1 MNLYENLIDQYG
13 YNVPIVS
20 KDIVY
25 GEYSRPWIM
34 KELKG
39 LCDRNALVRFE
50 KGIYYIPRVTELGL
64 SKINPMKV
72 IERKYLRNG
81 EGIFGYYGGLTLLN
95 YLGIS
100 TQIPSVVEVVTNNE
114 TSNTR
119 NILVG
124 NQKVILR
131 RARTE
136 INASNVAVLML
147 LEIMASE
154 TEQFFRDGE
163 IREKLKKFVDENNI
177 TMCDVDKY
185 LDYYPERTL
194 KTLFRSG
201 VINEF
206 AFTA

>member
-39 LCDRNALVRFE
+39 LCDRNELVRFE
-50 KGIYYIPRVTELGL
+50 KGIYYIPKVTELGL

-72 IERKYLRNG
+72 VERKYVRNG
-81 EGIFGYYGGLTLLN
+81 DEVFGFYGGLSLLN
-95 YLGIS
+95 SLGVS
-100 TQIPSVVEVVTNNE
+100 TQVPSVVEIFTNNE
-114 TSNTR
+114 TSNAR

-131 RARTE
+131 KARAE
-136 INASNVAVLML
+136 ITSNNVAVLML
-147 LEIMASE
+147 LEIMAAES
-154 TEQFFRDGE
+154 EQFFRNTEVKDK
-163 IREKLKKFVDENNI
+163 IKKFVVENNI
-177 TMCDVDKY
+177 TMGDVDKY

-206 AFTA
+206 TFTA

>member
-1 MNLYENLIDQYG
+1 MNLYENLIEQYG

-25 GEYSRPWIM
+25 GKYSRPWIM
-34 KELKG
+34 KELKS
-39 LCDRNALVRFE
+39 LCDRNEIIRFE
-50 KGIYYIPRVTELGL
+50 KGIYYIPKATELGL
-64 SKINPMKV
+64 SRINPMKV
-72 IERKYLRNG
+72 VERKYIRNG
-81 EGIFGYYGGLTLLN
+81 NEVFGFYGGLTLLN
-95 YLGIS
+95 YLGVS
-100 TQIPSVVEVVTNNE
+100 TQVPSVVEIFTNNE
-114 TSNTR
+114 TSNAR

-136 INASNVAVLML
+136 ITSDNVAVLML
-147 LEIMASE
+147 LEVMASE
-154 TEQFFRDGE
+154 SEAFFKNAEVRDK
-163 IREKLKKFVDENNI
+163 IKKFVVENNI
-177 TMCDVDKY
+177 TMGDVDKY